1 MSSKR
6 LIVYFVSLMLLSIG
20 VWQVIAQETTQE
32 PPSEATAE
40 PTDEPTPTVISVT
53 SSEPRRVTRG
63 QEIILSIFGANFTP
77 NTTVRLI
84 GFGLLETTLVN
95 SGALTAKVPGTV
107 TTNEYQIEVSDPA
120 NGTVRSPDT
129 LRVVAPAA
137 TQPPQPTA
145 APPLDPPTAIPGEPS
160 LVVRNYST
168 NPSSVTPGGGVTLTL
183 EIVNQGNRTAQGGSV
198 AVESGGSFVPA
209 SGQALAT
216 LPDIGPGAST
226 TVTLA
231 AVAALSAA
239 EGPNSISVTMAYR
252 DFEGQTYTST
262 GSLTVNVQKVDEA
275 SQVTLARYLV
285 NPNPALP
292 GEPVTVTVLV
302 INSGNETASQ
312 VLLQMSAG
320 ADGILLAG
328 PQGDSFPLGDIAPGG
343 SAGFDMPLIVGAA
356 AKAGPQPQAFTLT
369 YLQNGESKQVTGSMT
384 IEIAKTEIPA
394 PVLLLESYDIGAN
407 VLKPGDQFKLT
418 MNLQNVGTADATDL
432 LITFGTVES
441 SGGGDDNDNTDDGNP
456 STTSTTPST
465 TFAPLGAGGTIY
477 VGTIAADRE
486 IVTLE
491 QDFIVNGSVSSGIYS
506 LPITLRY
513 KKPDGSAGQD
523 SLRASVVVLAP
534 PRLRIELQSPLP
546 EEVNVGEPLPIALDI
561 INVGKKDVD
570 LTFANFEVENAEI
583 LDGAETFL
591 GTLKTTEDTS
601 VAATIMPN
609 DEGPVKVRVI
619 FNYLDELNQEQVITE
634 DYEIQALL
642 PPPPPEEEF
651 PLIPDINVPPPEEEP
666 DNSALLGRLLLGLLG
681 LGS

>member
-1 MSSKR
+1 MSFRR
-6 LIVYFVSLMLLSIG
+6 LIVYFIGLMFLTM
-20 VWQVIAQETTQE
+20 WQVAAQETTQE

-40 PTDEPTPTVISVT
+40 PSEEPTPVVLRVT
-53 SSEPRRVTRG
+53 SSEPKRVTRG
-63 QEIILSIFGANFTP
+63 QEMILSIFGANFTS

-95 SGALTAKVPGTV
+95 SAALTAKVPSSV
-107 TTNEYQIEVSDPA
+107 AVNEYQIEVSDPVG
-120 NGTVRSPDT
+120 GTARSPDT
-129 LRVVAPAA
+129 LRVVAPPA
-137 TQPPQPTA
+137 TQPPQATAQPTSE
-145 APPLDPPTAIPGEPS
+145 PPSPVPGEPS

-168 NPSSVTPGGGVTLTL
+168 NPTSIAPGGSVTLTL
-183 EIVNQGNRTAQGGSV
+183 EIVNQGNRTALGGSV
-198 AVESGGSFVPA
+198 AVESGGSFVAA

-226 TVTLA
+226 VVSLA
-231 AVAALSAA
+231 VVAALSAS
-239 EGPNSISVTMAYR
+239 EGPNSVSIKMSYR
-252 DFEGQTYTST
+252 DFEGKTYSST

-275 SQVTLARYLV
+275 SQVTLARYQV

-292 GEPVTVTVLV
+292 GESVTVSVLV
-302 INSGNETASQ
+302 VNSGNEIARQ
-312 VLLQMSAG
+312 VLLQMSVDAV
-320 ADGILLAG
+320 LLAG

-343 SAGFDMPLIVGAA
+343 SAGLDMPLIVGAS
-356 AKAGPQPQAFTLT
+356 AKAGPQPQAFTVT
-369 YLQNGESKQVTGSMT
+369 FLQNGESKQVTGSMT

-394 PVLLLESYDIGAN
+394 PVLLLQSYDIGEN

-432 LITFGTVES
+432 LVTFGTVES
-441 SGGGDDNDNTDDGNP
+441 SGSSGNDDDNDTGNP

-465 TFAPLGAGGTIY
+465 TFAPLGAGGTLY
-477 VGTIAADRE
+477 VGTVAADRE
-486 IVTLE
+486 IITLE
-491 QDFIVNGSVSSGIYS
+491 QDFIVNGSVNSGIYS

-546 EEVNVGEPLPIALDI
+546 ESINVGEPLPISLEI

-591 GTLKTTEDTS
+591 GTLKTTDDTS
-601 VAATIMPN
+601 VSATIMPN
-609 DEGPVKVRVI
+609 DEGAVKIKVI
-619 FNYLDELNQEQVITE
+619 FSYLDELNQEQAIIE
-634 DYEIQALL
+634 DYELQALL
-642 PPPPPEEEF
+642 PPPPPEDDG
-651 PLIPDINVPPPEEEP
+651 PMIPDINVPPPQQEP
-666 DNSALLGRLLLGLLG
+666 DTSDFLGRLLLGLLG